1 MSLENGSVT
10 LRRFFVKGKCK
21 PSSDESWVNNIKEH
35 AFVGRELELDEEN
48 IGWAVFGDELATDF
62 SIGNTVYGK
71 FVVFSLRRDS
81 IKVPSSL
88 VNLHVKSRVK
98 ERMKNEE
105 METMGKKQRT
115 EIKEE
120 VVQELVEKT
129 PQQIQIVQVM
139 IDTARGEVYLSST
152 SDKIHELFEMQF
164 LKSFDLNLQTGD
176 FLSSAHQMVDESAFE
191 RVMDDPGIS
200 VGDPIEIHPEFEDS
214 LEGKLGAGFL
224 TWILFTLQTG
234 DGTWQSKTQGEVGLT
249 LHEYLLLEGEAL
261 GSKQMLLKK
270 GVLSRCAELA
280 TSLNIGKLVSK
291 IRLMAARDGGSEENN
306 ETEVWSFVVDKLHF
320 DISSLKVPKVNEGS
334 DAAKMLARFNYMID
348 MVELMEDLFEKF
360 LEIRY
365 GSAWESVESEM
376 SQWVKDLMAG
386 RFDEV
391 EA

>member
-21 PSSDESWVNNIKEH
+21 PSSDPSWVENIKANE
-35 AFVGRELELDEEN
+35 FVGRELDLDDEN
-48 IGWAVFGDELATDF
+48 MGWAVFGEELATDF
-62 SIGNTVYGK
+62 DMANTIYGK

-98 ERMKNEE
+98 ERMRSEE
-105 METMGKKQRT
+105 LESLGKKQRT

-120 VVQELVEKT
+120 VIEELVEKT
-129 PQQIQIVQVM
+129 PTQIQVVQVM
-139 IDTARGEVYLSST
+139 IDTVRGEVFLSST
-152 SDKIHELFEMQF
+152 SDKVHELFEIQF

-176 FLSSAHQMVDESAFE
+176 FLSTAHQMVDEATFE
-191 RVMDDPGIS
+191 RVMDEPGIS

-224 TWILFTLQTG
+224 TWILYTLQTG
-234 DGTWQSKTQGEVGLT
+234 DGTWVSKSQGEVGLT

-291 IRLMAARDGGSEENN
+291 IRLMAARDGGTEENN

-334 DAAKMLARFNYMID
+334 DVARMLGRFNYMID

-360 LEIRY
+360 LAIRY
-365 GSAWESVESEM
+365 GSEWEKLEGEM
-376 SQWVKDLMAG
+376 SQWVKDLLAG
-386 RFDEV
+386 RFDQE
-391 EA
+391 